1 LYGGVFALSRACTKT
16 FFSINA
22 SKHNAFLRFRE
33 KHMVDDKVSGVILV
47 LCDGLF
53 SISVDDYLERNE
65 DVRKRLAVGVM
76 EMDSK
81 LFHGNDRHNCL
92 KHWNNCA

>member
-1 LYGGVFALSRACTKT
+1 
-16 FFSINA
+16 
-22 SKHNAFLRFRE
+22 
-33 KHMVDDKVSGVILV
+33 MVDDKVPGLILV

-53 SISVDDYLERNE
+53 GISVDDYLERNE
-65 DVRKRLAVGVM
+65 DIRKRLAVGVM

-81 LFHGNDRHNCL
+81 LFHRNDRHNCL